1 MIKFE
6 FVSKTYPNGQMAL
19 KDVSFQLPAG
29 RLAFLT
35 GPSGSGK
42 SSLLRLIPRIDQPS
56 SGKVL
61 INDMDIARVGA
72 WRIPR
77 LRRHIGVIFQNPH
90 LLNEWSVFD
99 NIALPLRVQ
108 HYPREEIVRRVRAAL
123 DKVGLFEREQARPLE
138 LSGGEQQRVNIAR
151 ALVARPSIILA
162 DEPTGNL
169 DPELAFEIMRLFM
182 QFNAAGVTMLIATHA
197 LDLIDAFDAPRLL
210 LRDGRLTTEGL

>member
-1 MIKFE
+1 MIAFE
-6 FVSKTYPNGQMAL
+6 RVSKTYPNGQMAL

-42 SSLLRLIPRIDQPS
+42 SSLLRLIPQIDRPS

-61 INDMDIARVGA
+61 INNMDIARVGA

-138 LSGGEQQRVNIAR
+138 LSGG
-151 ALVARPSIILA
+151 SSS
-162 DEPTGNL
+162 G
-169 DPELAFEIMRLFM
+169 
-182 QFNAAGVTMLIATHA
+182 
-197 LDLIDAFDAPRLL
+197 
-210 LRDGRLTTEGL
+210 